1 MPKADRQA
9 TEARNFVERKSYV
22 AADGREVLYGLDW
35 KRRVKELRER
45 CGGRC
50 EFVNGHV
57 EDGNEEV
64 IGIFRCVR
72 EAADPH
78 HIKLRSRGRDDRL
91 SNLLAVC
98 RHHHQILDAQQ
109 RKERC
114 KR

>member
-1 MPKADRQA
+1 MKRDIDA
-9 TEARNFVERKSYV
+9 TAERKFVERKSHV
-22 AADGREVLYGLDW
+22 TKDGREVLYKIDW
-35 KRRVKELRER
+35 QRRVQELRQR

-50 EFVNGHV
+50 EYMIPLAN
-57 EDGNEEV
+57 
-64 IGIFRCVR
+64 IRCSR

-98 RHHHQILDAQQ
+98 RYHHGILDAIQ
-109 RKERC
+109 RKERF

>member
-1 MPKADRQA
+1 MPKADRQL
-9 TEARNFVERKSYV
+9 TEQRQFAERKSYV
-22 AADGREVLYGLDW
+22 CKDGREVLYGLDW
-35 KRRVKELRER
+35 KRRVKELAKR

-50 EFVNGHV
+50 EYEMCPSGPSDAPM
-57 EDGNEEV
+57 E
-64 IGIFRCVR
+64 RCLR

-78 HIKLRSRGRDDRL
+78 HIKLRSRGRDDRM

>member
-1 MPKADRQA
+1 MPKADRAA
-9 TEARNFVERKSYV
+9 TEARKFVERKSHV
-22 AADGREVLYGLDW
+22 TKEGREVLYKLDW
-35 KRRVKELRER
+35 KRRVIELRER

-50 EFVNGHV
+50 EYVIHGIGEV
-57 EDGNEEV
+57 TADG
-64 IGIFRCVR
+64 GLRCSR

-98 RHHHQILDAQQ
+98 RHHHQILDAEQ
-109 RKERC
+109 RRERL

>member
-1 MPKADRQA
+1 MKADRQL
-9 TEARNFVERKSYV
+9 TEQRQFVERKSYV
-22 AADGREVLYGLDW
+22 AKDGREILVGLDW
-35 KRRVKELRER
+35 QRRVKQLRER

-50 EFVNGHV
+50 EYVFHTAEG
-57 EDGNEEV
+57 EDM
-64 IGIFRCVR
+64 RCAR

-109 RKERC
+109 RKERH